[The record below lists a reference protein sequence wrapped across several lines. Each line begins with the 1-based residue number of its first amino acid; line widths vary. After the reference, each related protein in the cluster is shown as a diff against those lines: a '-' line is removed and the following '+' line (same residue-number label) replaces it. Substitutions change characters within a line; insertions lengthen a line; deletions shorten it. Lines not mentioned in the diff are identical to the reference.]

1 MENDLK
7 IPAQY
12 WAGNPLRGPARRVG
26 GLFRGARRPIPRVG
40 WQARLG
46 CGLAARSSRG
56 RGPSAPAAQSLRS
69 RQRGGGTAI
78 GPTAV
83 SRRQDSPESTS
94 GAPGCRRAGGA
105 EVALTRTVGRW
116 RGGGEVSGRRR
127 SSVVRGLR
135 WSPAWLRRSCSSGE
149 ARG

>member
-12 WAGNPLRGPARRVG
+12 WAGNPLRGPARGVD
-26 GLFRGARRPIPRVG
+26 GLFRGARQPVPWVG
-40 WQARLG
+40 RQARLG
-46 CGLAARSSRG
+46 RGLAARAR
-56 RGPSAPAAQSLRS
+56 APAARS
-69 RQRGGGTAI
+69 PRSGQRDGGTAI

-83 SRRQDSPESTS
+83 SRGQDSPESTS

-105 EVALTRTVGRW
+105 EVALTRTAGRR
-116 RGGGEVSGRRR
+116 RGGGEVSGWRR
-127 SSVVRGLR
+127 SSAVRGLQ
-135 WSPAWLRRSCSSGE
+135 WSPVWLRRSCSSGE

>member
-12 WAGNPLRGPARRVG
+12 WAGNPLWGPDRRVD

-46 CGLAARSSRG
+46 CGLAARAH
-56 RGPSAPAAQSLRS
+56 PQSPRS
-69 RQRGGGTAI
+69 RQRGGGTAV

-135 WSPAWLRRSCSSGE
+135 WSPAWLRRSCSSGD